1 MILYKGAQ
9 QMVSRSRLF
18 NLLLA
23 FAISITILCLPL
35 AANTEDKAHKPWEI
49 WNYDKEKPVRGGTYV
64 TASPTE
70 VGLFNANHWPIM
82 DWYSILLFWDSL
94 FIADASKRSHPFL
107 VESYEYTDNLTC
119 IMKVKQGVKFH
130 DGADFDA
137 DAVKVQMEYIKD
149 RANGCWS
156 RGMLAPLESIEVID
170 KYTVKWK
177 FNKPWAGFIGAMQDP
192 PGWMIS
198 PKALKGDALA
208 KQVENLR
215 KKVKAANK
223 KANKAAKKAGKGD
236 DKADKKSA
244 KLAKKADAMAAKL
257 KTLEANA
264 KGAVSTDHKPV
275 GTGQWMF
282 DKYDAGN
289 YLRVVRNPNWWYG
302 KSVGHPDM
310 PYFDARIT
318 RVIPDTAI
326 QLANL
331 RAGKIHEMNG
341 LDKSLYEKAKKNPD
355 LSVSAMPSS
364 QTHLL
369 RINHQNKALKDE
381 RVRRA
386 ISLAIDR
393 KALAHGVFFGLAT
406 PAISHMPPDH
416 WARNRTMPA
425 WEYNLE
431 KAREL
436 LKEAGY
442 EKSLTLNQGVALDYM
457 GLTTMVEPLKAML
470 ANIGIT
476 WETQILTMAGATDR
490 VGNLEYDLFIDT
502 WGVHEP
508 QTYITRHYHTKGSSN
523 GGRLIHE
530 KIMSLIDTASTEL
543 DVSKREPIYK
553 EIDKILY
560 DEVIDIFLVYD
571 YSITTMRA
579 NVRGYDSEMAAN
591 WGTVYGLTHPFWFK
605 DGKP

>member
-1 MILYKGAQ
+1 
-9 QMVSRSRLF
+9 MVSRLRLF
-18 NLLLA
+18 SLVLA
-23 FAISITILCLPL
+23 LAVIITVLCLPP
-35 AANTEDKAHKPWEI
+35 AFGAEGKTRYPWEI

-82 DWYSILLFWDSL
+82 DWVSILLFWDWL
-94 FIADASKRSHPFL
+94 FVSDATKRSHPFL
-107 VESYEYTDNLTC
+107 VESYQYTDNLTC
-119 IMKVKQGVKFH
+119 VMKLNQGVKYH
-130 DGADFDA
+130 DGEDFDA
-137 DAVKVQMEYIKD
+137 NAVKIQMEYIKN
-149 RANGCWS
+149 RTNGCWS
-156 RGMLAPLESIEVID
+156 RGMLAPIESIEVVD
-170 KYTVKWK
+170 KYTLRWK

-208 KQVENLR
+208 R
-215 KKVKAANK
+215 KVKNLKRKAKAAKK
-223 KANKAAKKAGKGD
+223 KADKAAKKAGKGD
-236 DKADKKSA
+236 EKADQKAA
-244 KLAKKADAMAAKL
+244 KLAKKTDAMAEEL
-257 KTLEANA
+257 KTLESKV
-264 KGAVSTDHKPV
+264 KGVVSTDQKPV
-275 GTGQWMF
+275 GTGKWMF

-289 YLRVVRNPNWWYG
+289 YLKVVRNPNWWYG

-318 RVIPDTAI
+318 RVIPDISI

-331 RAGKIHEMNG
+331 RAGKIHEMVG
-341 LDKSLYEKAKKNPD
+341 LDKSLYEKAKKNPN

-369 RINHQNKALKDE
+369 RINHQHKALKDE

-393 KALAHGVFFGLAT
+393 KALVHGIHFGLAT
-406 PAISHMPPDH
+406 PATSFFPHDH
-416 WARNRTMPA
+416 WARNRTLPN
-425 WEYNLE
+425 WEYNPE
-431 KAREL
+431 KARAL

-442 EKSLTLNQGVALDYM
+442 EKGLTLNQGVILDYM
-457 GLTTMVEPLKAML
+457 GLATQAEPIKAML

-476 WETQILTMAGATDR
+476 WETQVLTMAAASDR
-490 VGNLEYDLFIDT
+490 VGNLEYDLFTDT

-508 QTYITRHYHTKGSSN
+508 QTYITRQYHPNGASN
-523 GGRLIHE
+523 RGRLKHE
-530 KIMSLIDTASTEL
+530 KIISLIDTASTEL

-560 DEVIDIFLVYD
+560 DEVIDIFLAYD
-571 YSITTMRA
+571 YSITAMRA
-579 NVRGYDSEMAAN
+579 NVRGFDSEMAAK
-591 WGTVYGLTHPFWFK
+591 WGWVYTGSHPLWFK